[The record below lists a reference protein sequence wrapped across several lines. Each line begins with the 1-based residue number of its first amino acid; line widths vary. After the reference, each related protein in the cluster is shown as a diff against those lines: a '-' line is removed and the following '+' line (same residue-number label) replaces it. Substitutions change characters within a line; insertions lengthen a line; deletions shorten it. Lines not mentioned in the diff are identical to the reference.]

1 MYNLPWARENNSR
14 KRGGSR
20 FISQQKFD
28 TGIILPGPKSIEE
41 TNVPKSH
48 WLLKTEP
55 TTFSIQHLEKTPG
68 KTTHWEGVRNYQARN
83 FLRDQIKKGDE
94 VFLYH
99 SNTEIPAIVGIA
111 KVVKDGYPDPSQF
124 DPKSK
129 YFDPGATEQIPRWY
143 VVDIQHQ
150 KTFNTPL
157 GLQTLKQIPELS
169 KMVLLQKGSRLSVQP
184 VTENEWKTIVTIAKK

>member
-1 MYNLPWARENNSR
+1 M
-14 KRGGSR
+14 
-20 FISQQKFD
+20 
-28 TGIILPGPKSIEE
+28 PK
-41 TNVPKSH
+41 NH

-55 TTFSIQHLEKTPG
+55 TTFSIQHLEKTPQ

-83 FLRDQIKKGDE
+83 FLRDQIKKGDQ

-99 SNTEIPAIVGIA
+99 SNTDIPAIVGIA

-124 DPKSK
+124 DSKSK
-129 YFDPGATEQIPRWY
+129 YYDSGATPETPRWY

-150 KTFNTPL
+150 KTFHTPL
-157 GLQTLKQIPELS
+157 SLETLRQIPELS

-184 VTENEWKTIVTIAKK
+184 VSENEWDTIVKIAKK